1 LERADILELML
12 EAFEAAQRGEAG
24 AAAFAA
30 FARRDQPAEDRA
42 AGRTHEV
49 RLWATDDVF
58 TALTTEARERGW
70 SVSRVVEALLIEV
83 TKTRARL
90 EALERKR

>member
-1 LERADILELML
+1 MECGFIWFLASSKDLI
-12 EAFEAAQRGEAG
+12 
-24 AAAFAA
+24 
-30 FARRDQPAEDRA
+30 RRTTPGFQPPEDRA
-42 AGRTHEV
+42 AGRTHEL